1 MMSTA
6 AARVSGDGGARRR
19 RWGGCVG
26 VGADQRVMKM
36 MTKTTIRRRGTTT
49 GVIASVPSVPS
60 TMAVSSLSL
69 SSSST
74 MTTSVKRRGEVAV
87 ANAWTPGGSGSS
99 DGWDE
104 DERVELVAGPGA
116 SVESDALSADLR
128 DKTLKAIEKGGYR
141 VTVGDAS
148 SLSGAS
154 VFDTQRA
161 LNALAADTGAS
172 LEVSS
177 AGDLTYVFP
186 RSTRGILGSKSFKM
200 RMEPLVNGAKNF
212 ASYLFRVA
220 FGTSLV
226 ASVMIVYTAIF
237 ALLSSKSN
245 DSDDRSSSRRGG
257 PSFYISPYDL
267 FWYWD
272 PYYYRRRHRRDREMN
287 FFEAVFSFVFG
298 DGDPNLEFEK
308 KRWELVGKAIQ
319 KNKGVVTAEQ
329 LAPYLDAAGYE
340 DESFVLP
347 ALTRFEGTPEV
358 NSVTGSIIYRF
369 PNMETTARRG
379 SFSTRR
385 SESDALAQEERW
397 AFSLAESGQ
406 KVQATL
412 LGVANLVG
420 VVILSNMIND
430 PNIMY
435 RTRDY
440 IALAGALKGLLPW
453 LQAYGV
459 MFFVVPVLRF
469 LRNSKKNKDID
480 DRNNSRL
487 LAARRIAS
495 PEPRLAAKLAAAA
508 NAASQ
513 RTVDEAIYTSGEGSS
528 AKAELDDF
536 DRRLRVREDKA

>member
-1 MMSTA
+1 
-6 AARVSGDGGARRR
+6 
-19 RWGGCVG
+19 
-26 VGADQRVMKM
+26 
-36 MTKTTIRRRGTTT
+36 
-49 GVIASVPSVPS
+49 
-60 TMAVSSLSL
+60 
-69 SSSST
+69 
-74 MTTSVKRRGEVAV
+74 
-87 ANAWTPGGSGSS
+87 
-99 DGWDE
+99 
-104 DERVELVAGPGA
+104 
-116 SVESDALSADLR
+116 
-128 DKTLKAIEKGGYR
+128 
-141 VTVGDAS
+141 
-148 SLSGAS
+148 
-154 VFDTQRA
+154 
-161 LNALAADTGAS
+161 
-172 LEVSS
+172 
-177 AGDLTYVFP
+177 
-186 RSTRGILGSKSFKM
+186 
-200 RMEPLVNGAKNF
+200 
-212 ASYLFRVA
+212 
-220 FGTSLV
+220 
-226 ASVMIVYTAIF
+226 
-237 ALLSSKSN
+237 
-245 DSDDRSSSRRGG
+245 
-257 PSFYISPYDL
+257 
-267 FWYWD
+267 
-272 PYYYRRRHRRDREMN
+272 MN

-379 SFSTRR
+379 SFSSRR

-397 AFSLAESGQ
+397 AFSLADSGQ

-412 LGVANLVG
+412 LGIANLVG

-469 LRNSKKNKDID
+469 LRNAKKNKDID

-508 NAASQ
+508 NASSQ
-513 RTVDEAIYTSGEGSS
+513 RTVEEAIYTSGEGSS

>member
-1 MMSTA
+1 
-6 AARVSGDGGARRR
+6 
-19 RWGGCVG
+19 
-26 VGADQRVMKM
+26 
-36 MTKTTIRRRGTTT
+36 MT
-49 GVIASVPSVPS
+49 
-60 TMAVSSLSL
+60 
-69 SSSST
+69 
-74 MTTSVKRRGEVAV
+74 TTSVRRRGEVAV
-87 ANAWTPGGSGSS
+87 ANAWSPGGSGSS

-200 RMEPLVNGAKNF
+200 RMEPLVNGTKNF

-237 ALLSSKSN
+237 ALLSSKSS

-329 LAPYLDAAGYE
+329 LAPYLDVAGYE

-513 RTVDEAIYTSGEGSS
+513 RTVEEAIYTSGEGSS

-536 DRRLRVREDKA
+536 DRRLRVREDQA

>member
-1 MMSTA
+1 MSTA
-6 AARVSGDGGARRR
+6 SGAARARGVVARRR
-19 RWGGCVG
+19 RGGGVG
-26 VGADQRVMKM
+26 VGADQRVML
-36 MTKTTIRRRGTTT
+36 TKTKSSATTIKRRGTKTS
-49 GVIASVPSVPS
+49 VAASASVMI
-60 TMAVSSLSL
+60 TASLSM
-69 SSSST
+69 SS
-74 MTTSVKRRGEVAV
+74 TTSVKRRGEVTV
-87 ANAWTPGGSGSS
+87 ANAWSPGGSSS
-99 DGWDE
+99 DDGWDK
-104 DERVELVAGPGA
+104 DEQVELVAGPGS

-200 RMEPLVNGAKNF
+200 RMEPLVNGTKNF

-245 DSDDRSSSRRGG
+245 DDRDSSRRGG

-379 SFSTRR
+379 SFSSRR

-397 AFSLAESGQ
+397 AFSLADSGQ

-469 LRNSKKNKDID
+469 LRNAKKNKDID

-508 NAASQ
+508 NASSQ
-513 RTVDEAIYTSGEGSS
+513 RTVEEAIYTSGEGSS